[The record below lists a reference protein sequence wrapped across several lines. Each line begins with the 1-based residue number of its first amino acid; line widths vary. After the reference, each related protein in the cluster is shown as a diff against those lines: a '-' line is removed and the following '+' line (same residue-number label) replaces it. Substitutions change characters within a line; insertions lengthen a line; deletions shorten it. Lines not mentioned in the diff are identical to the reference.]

1 MANDIVAIAT
11 SIKIIVFI
19 CIDEKKLRGDA
30 PP

>member
-1 MANDIVAIAT
+1 MANDIVAIAA

-19 CIDEKKLRGDA
+19 CIDEKTAGDA